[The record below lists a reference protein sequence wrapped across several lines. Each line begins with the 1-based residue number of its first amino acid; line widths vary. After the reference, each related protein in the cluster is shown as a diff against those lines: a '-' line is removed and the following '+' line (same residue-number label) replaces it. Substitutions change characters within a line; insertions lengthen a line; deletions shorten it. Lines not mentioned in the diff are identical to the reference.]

1 MLRIPQPLL
10 ALAGA
15 ALFALLGQAQA
26 ADPAML
32 KDGMLVDAKGMT
44 LYTFDKDAMGK
55 SMCNDACAD
64 NWPPLAASAGAAES
78 DDWTLVERADGSW
91 QWAYQGRPLYRFKQ
105 DKKVGDRLGDGKM
118 DVWHVARP
126 MAGEGMDEDEVP
138 K

>member
-26 ADPAML
+26 ADPAMV
-32 KDGMLVDAKGMT
+32 KDGLLVDARGMT
-44 LYTFDKDAMGK
+44 LYVFDKDGMGT
-55 SMCNDACAD
+55 SMCNDACAT
-64 NWPPLAASAGAAES
+64 NWPPLAASADAPEN

-105 DKKVGDRLGDGKM
+105 DQKPGDRLGDGKM
-118 DVWHVARP
+118 GVWHVATP
-126 MAGEGMDEDEVP
+126 MMAEDIP
-138 K
+138 D